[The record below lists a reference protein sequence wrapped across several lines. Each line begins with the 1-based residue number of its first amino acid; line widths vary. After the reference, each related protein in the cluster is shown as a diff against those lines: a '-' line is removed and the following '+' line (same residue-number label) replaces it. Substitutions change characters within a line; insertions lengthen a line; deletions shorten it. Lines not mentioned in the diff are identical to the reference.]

1 MKLVNKQLNK
11 KYKLRVKKQINYFKT
26 YNQMNNNLSIRLS
39 VLNNNYKKLNLSQI
53 KHKKLINKVNNKNNN
68 LKWIK
73 MMKISLIIW
82 MKMIMRIMKKKQ
94 KK

>member
-1 MKLVNKQLNK
+1 
-11 KYKLRVKKQINYFKT
+11 
-26 YNQMNNNLSIRLS
+26 MNNNLSIRLS

-82 MKMIMRIMKKKQ
+82 MKMIMRIMKKK
-94 KK
+94 